1 MAGDHHLAGQL
12 AGEVKGCFWLLVS
25 GYWLKRYIEKRLSR
39 KVGQPTARL
48 SSPKSTAAFQFQIG
62 IGLVESSLLL
72 PFPIGDDE
80 MLKPGKSYHVVY
92 NSFRW
97 KIPQYYNIG
106 VDICDKWAGHPD
118 RLALVYENESGQVE
132 KYTFLDLKRLSNR
145 LANGLQACG
154 IAQGERFGILLPQCP
169 ETAIS
174 HIAAY
179 KIGAIAIPLFT
190 LFGTDALAYRL
201 ANSDAK
207 GIVTDSANL
216 PKIMEIWQD
225 LPQLQVVIVTRGEK
239 ADKVLDFG
247 KLIENGSVDFRPLKT
262 RADDQALII
271 YTSGTTGPPKGAL
284 HAHRVLLGHL
294 PGVEFPHNFFPQ
306 ENDFFWTPADWAWIG
321 GLIDVLFPSWH
332 HGIPVLAHRA
342 KKFDPEEA
350 FDLIARYNIRN
361 AFMPPTAL
369 KLMRQV
375 KNPRSKYSLNMRSI
389 GSGGETLGEELLDWG
404 KAVFNLTIN
413 EFYGQPEANL
423 VVGNC
428 TLIMNNLP
436 GSMGKAVPGH
446 ALAAVDGEGRPV
458 PAGTIGEVAVQR
470 PDPVMFLEYWKN
482 PAATADKYV
491 GDWCLTGD
499 LAKQDEEGYFWFVG
513 RKDDV
518 IISSGYR
525 IGPAEIEDCIMK
537 HPAVGMVA
545 VVGSPDE
552 VRSEIVK
559 AFIVLKAEIAP
570 DADLEKD
577 IKTFVKRRLAAHEY
591 PREIEF
597 VEDLPMTA
605 TGKIMRKDLKALEI
619 KRKSKS

>member
-1 MAGDHHLAGQL
+1 VL
-12 AGEVKGCFWLLVS
+12 KS
-25 GYWLKRYIEKRLSR
+25 GKTY
-39 KVGQPTARL
+39 
-48 SSPKSTAAFQFQIG
+48 
-62 IGLVESSLLL
+62 
-72 PFPIGDDE
+72 DE
-80 MLKPGKSYHVVY
+80 VY
-92 NSFRW
+92 NAFRW
-97 KIPQYYNIG
+97 EIPKYYNIG
-106 VDICDKWAGHPD
+106 VDICDKWAQKPD
-118 RLALVYENESGQVE
+118 RLALIYENAKGQVE
-132 KYTFLDLKRLSNR
+132 KYTFQDLRRFSNQ
-145 LANGLQACG
+145 LANGLQASG
-154 IAQGERFGILLPQCP
+154 IGRGDRLGILLPQCP

-190 LFGTDALAYRL
+190 LFGIDALQYRLSNSEAKGVVTDA
-201 ANSDAK
+201 D
-207 GIVTDSANL
+207 NL
-216 PKIMEIWQD
+216 PKIMEIWEN
-225 LPQLQVVIVTRGEK
+225 LPHLKLVIATGGEK
-239 ADKVLDFG
+239 AKKVLDFWN
-247 KLIENGSVDFRPLKT
+247 LIEQGSIDFSPLKT
-262 RADDQALII
+262 SADDPALII

-284 HAHRVLLGHL
+284 HAHRTLLGHL
-294 PGVEFPHNFFPQ
+294 PGVEFPHNFFPK

-350 FDLIARYNIRN
+350 FHLIARYRIRN

-375 KNPRSKYSLNMRSI
+375 KDPRSRYQFKMRSI

-404 KAVFNLTIN
+404 KKVMGLTIN
-413 EFYGQPEANL
+413 EFYGQTEVNL

-428 TLIMNNLP
+428 AECMQNIP
-436 GSMGKAVPGH
+436 GSMGKAIPGH
-446 ALAAVDGEGRPV
+446 VVEVVDERGLPVSAGAVGE
-458 PAGTIGEVAVQR
+458 ISIKR

-482 PAATADKYV
+482 PEATHAKYV

-499 LAKQDEEGYFWFVG
+499 LAKKDEDGYFWFVG

-518 IISSGYR
+518 ITSAGYR

-537 HPAVGMVA
+537 HSAVGMVA

-552 VRSEIVK
+552 VRTEIVK
-559 AFIVLKAEIAP
+559 AFVVLKAGVHAGAELE
-570 DADLEKD
+570 AD
-577 IKTFVKRRLAAHEY
+577 IQRFVKFRLAAHEY

-597 VEDLPMTA
+597 VDELPLTA

-619 KRKSKS
+619 KRKTK

>member
-1 MAGDHHLAGQL
+1 
-12 AGEVKGCFWLLVS
+12 V
-25 GYWLKRYIEKRLSR
+25 
-39 KVGQPTARL
+39 
-48 SSPKSTAAFQFQIG
+48 
-62 IGLVESSLLL
+62 
-72 PFPIGDDE
+72 
-80 MLKPGKSYHVVY
+80 LKPGKSFQEVY
-92 NSFRW
+92 DSFRW
-97 KIPQYYNIG
+97 EVPQHYNIG
-106 VDICDKWAGHPD
+106 VDICDKWAGQPD
-118 RLALVYENESGQVE
+118 RLALIYENESGQVE
-132 KYTFLDLKRLSNR
+132 KYTFADLKRLSNR
-145 LANGLQACG
+145 LANGLHAKG
-154 IAQGERFGILLPQCP
+154 IGQGDRFGILLPQCP

-179 KIGAIAIPLFT
+179 KLGAIAIPLFT
-190 LFGTDALAYRL
+190 LFGTDALEYRL
-201 ANSDAK
+201 SNSEAK
-207 GIVTDSANL
+207 GIITDSANL
-216 PKIMEIWQD
+216 PKILEIRQNLPD
-225 LPQLQVVIVTRGEK
+225 LEVVIVTRGEK
-239 ADKVLDFG
+239 EEDVLEFD
-247 KLIENGSVDFRPLKT
+247 KLIEKGSDDFRPVKSK
-262 RADDQALII
+262 ADDPALII

-306 ENDFFWTPADWAWIG
+306 EKDFFWTPADWAWIG

-332 HGIPVLAHRA
+332 HGISVLAHRA
-342 KKFDPEEA
+342 KKFDPEQA
-350 FDLIARYNIRN
+350 FHLIAKYNIRN

-375 KNPRSKYSLNMRSI
+375 NDPQDRHKFAMRSI

-404 KAVFNLTIN
+404 KDVFNLTIN
-413 EFYGQPEANL
+413 EFYGQTEANL

-428 TLIMNNLP
+428 SVIMNNLP

-446 ALAAVDGEGRPV
+446 TVTVVDDSGQPL
-458 PAGTIGEVAVQR
+458 PSGTAGEVAIRR

-499 LAKQDEEGYFWFVG
+499 LAKQDDEGYFWFVG

-518 IISSGYR
+518 ITSAGYR

-537 HPAVGMVA
+537 HPAVAMVA

-552 VRSEIVK
+552 VRTEIVK
-559 AFIVLKAEIAP
+559 AFIVLKADVAAG
-570 DADLEKD
+570 DDVAAD
-577 IKTFVKRRLAAHEY
+577 IKQFVKVRLAAHEY

-597 VEDLPMTA
+597 VNELPMTA

-619 KRKSKS
+619 KRKSKA

>member
-1 MAGDHHLAGQL
+1 
-12 AGEVKGCFWLLVS
+12 
-25 GYWLKRYIEKRLSR
+25 
-39 KVGQPTARL
+39 
-48 SSPKSTAAFQFQIG
+48 
-62 IGLVESSLLL
+62 
-72 PFPIGDDE
+72 
-80 MLKPGKSYHVVY
+80 MLKPGNSYEEVV
-92 NSFRW
+92 NQFRW
-97 KIPQYYNIG
+97 EIPQHYNIG
-106 VDICDKWAGHPD
+106 VDICDKWARQPD
-118 RLALVYENESGQVE
+118 RLALIYENESGQVE
-132 KYTFLDLKRLSNR
+132 KYSFQDLKRLSNR
-145 LANGLQACG
+145 LANGLQASG
-154 IAQGERFGILLPQCP
+154 IGSGDRFGILLPQCP

-190 LFGTDALAYRL
+190 LFGTDALEYRL
-201 ANSDAK
+201 ANSEAK

-216 PKIMEIWQD
+216 PKITEIWEN
-225 LPQLQVVIVTRGEK
+225 LPELEVVVVTRGEK

-247 KLIENGSVDFRPLKT
+247 ELIEKGSADFRPVKT
-262 RADDQALII
+262 RADDSALII

-306 ENDFFWTPADWAWIG
+306 KNDLFWTPADWAWIG

-350 FDLIARYNIRN
+350 FHLIAKYNIRN

-375 KNPRSKYSLNMRSI
+375 KDPRSKYKFKMRSI

-404 KAVFNLTIN
+404 QDVFDLTIN
-413 EFYGQPEANL
+413 EFYGQTEVNL

-428 TLIMNNLP
+428 AEVMTNLA
-436 GSMGKAVPGH
+436 GSMGRAVPGH
-446 ALAAVDGEGRPV
+446 TVAVVDESGKPLPPGAV
-458 PAGTIGEVAVQR
+458 GEVAIRR

-482 PAATADKYV
+482 PGATTDKYV

-499 LAKQDEEGYFWFVG
+499 LAKQDDEGHFWFVG

-518 IISSGYR
+518 ITSAGYR

-537 HPAVGMVA
+537 HSAVGMVA

-552 VRSEIVK
+552 VRTEIVK
-559 AFIVLKAEIAP
+559 AFIVLKADVAAGAEVA
-570 DADLEKD
+570 AD
-577 IKTFVKRRLAAHEY
+577 IKQFVKVRLAAHEY

-597 VEDLPMTA
+597 VEELPMTA
-605 TGKIMRKDLKALEI
+605 TGKIMRKDLKAQEI
-619 KRKSKS
+619 KKKTRGV